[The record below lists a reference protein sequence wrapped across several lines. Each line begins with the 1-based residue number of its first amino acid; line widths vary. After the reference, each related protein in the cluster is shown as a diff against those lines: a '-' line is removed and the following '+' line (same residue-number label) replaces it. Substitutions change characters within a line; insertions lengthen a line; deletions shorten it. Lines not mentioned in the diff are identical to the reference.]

1 MGATATGLIRP
12 EAAGVPRSN
21 DEIDRAAAALRADEA
36 RAPFGQR
43 QIGAMAGC
51 LLAGVDIDPVPS
63 AIAPGAQQQIRPS
76 RAAERA
82 WVIAPHDGDDAPPE
96 GVSAERACGLCCRAN
111 LQAGISAVAL
121 LRPPNRAGSG
131 YSSSTGVTF

>member
-1 MGATATGLIRP
+1 MVATATGLIRP

-43 QIGAMAGC
+43 QISAMAGC
-51 LLAGVDIDPVPS
+51 LLAGVDIDPVPA
-63 AIAPGAQQQIRPS
+63 AIAPGAQQQIRLN

-82 WVIAPHDGDDAPPE
+82 WVIAPHDGDDAPAE
-96 GVSAERACGLCCRAN
+96 GVAAEPAGALCCQAN
-111 LQAGISAVAL
+111 LQLRSAQ
-121 LRPPNRAGSG
+121 RPSYGHRIAPAA
-131 YSSSTGVTF
+131 VTPRPQE